1 MTLSLSDKYFNKE
14 AQEYAFL
21 LVSLRLMLDA
31 SNLTV
36 EAYKEVVLK
45 HLDASVKIDLL
56 TQEFANDVRDKI

>member
-45 HLDASVKIDLL
+45 HLEASVNTDLL
-56 TQEFANDVRDKI
+56 TQEFANDVRNKI

>member
-1 MTLSLSDKYFNKE
+1 MTRYPSDDWFDKNS
-14 AQEYAFL
+14 QEYGFL